1 MKYEIKALL
10 IDMDGT
16 LLDSE
21 IIPKYA
27 WLKTCEHFGFSFN
40 ESIFNQLIGATRKS
54 AQPLISQMIPE
65 DFEQEKVKQYQQQVF
80 QDYIKTYGI
89 SLKKGAKELLEFAKM
104 KQIHTI
110 VVTSTYNDFAIKKLK
125 IAGIY
130 DDIEMI
136 VSGDMVEH
144 GKPAPDIYLK
154 AMQLANLKN
163 DECLVI
169 EDSLNGIL
177 SGLKANCSVVL
188 IPDLIDIDEEIKK
201 RCVLCA
207 TSLLDVMRYL

>member
-1 MKYEIKALL
+1 
-10 IDMDGT
+10 
-16 LLDSE
+16 
-21 IIPKYA
+21 
-27 WLKTCEHFGFSFN
+27 
-40 ESIFNQLIGATRKS
+40 
-54 AQPLISQMIPE
+54 
-65 DFEQEKVKQYQQQVF
+65 
-80 QDYIKTYGI
+80 
-89 SLKKGAKELLEFAKM
+89 M

-125 IAGIY
+125 MAGIY

-154 AMQLANLKN
+154 AMQLAKLKN

-169 EDSLNGIL
+169 EDSLNGVL

-207 TSLLDVMRYL
+207 ASLLDVMRYL